1 MRVKFVRKAKGEEMI
16 RQFEKKYGSLEN
28 LKRYTKEH
36 KKDYIAVMDY
46 EDWKHFIENPE
57 VIVEEGEIIV
67 TDAAFLTVQKLELI
81 EAIKKFEP
89 ETISE
94 LAEKVD
100 RDFKSVY
107 VGLKEL
113 EAAGLIEFE
122 EAGKEKKAEL
132 RCNEIIITI

>member
-1 MRVKFVRKAKGEEMI
+1 MRIKFVRRVKGGEMVNE
-16 RQFEKKYGSLEN
+16 FEKKYDSLEN
-28 LKRYTKEH
+28 LKRHIKEN
-36 KKDYIAVMDY
+36 KEDYIALMDY

-67 TDAAFLTVQKLELI
+67 TDAAFLTVQKLELL

-122 EAGKEKKAEL
+122 EAGKEKKVEL

>member
-1 MRVKFVRKAKGEEMI
+1 MQIKFVRKVKGEEI
-16 RQFEKKYGSLEN
+16 VNEFEKKYGSLGN
-28 LKRYTKEH
+28 LERYTERN
-36 KKDYIAVMDY
+36 KKDYIALMDY

-67 TDAAFLTVQKLELI
+67 TDAAFLTVQKLELL
-81 EAIKKFEP
+81 EAIKRFEP
-89 ETISE
+89 ESISE

-107 VGLKEL
+107 ADLKEL

-122 EAGKEKKAEL
+122 EVGKEKKAEL